1 MTCLCP
7 SVEEL
12 SSCAPVWGSNTA
24 RSEVVSRTVNR
35 ELDAVLRQHK
45 DNRLRPDMVENIL
58 GGRKYTGHDGEN
70 TWCLAVYQ
78 GGGHAS

>member
-35 ELDAVLRQHK
+35 EQDTVLKQHK

-58 GGRKYTGHDGEN
+58 GGSKYTGHDGEH
-70 TWCLAVYQ
+70 TGCIEVYHA
-78 GGGHAS
+78 GGHTA